1 MMNDKI
7 YSVISFKLQRFCT
20 LRCLSQGYCFSKHS
34 GRFQQWEK
42 LERIE
47 QQQKTHQVYRKRHN
61 AFGKEKNTSSRISLF
76 NWWVWSLENLIEIRA
91 SQGLYTLFVIRVSM
105 NAVTKKKL
113 ALFKDLASKTSL
125 LRCRKYSCEWLFCHT
140 FWLRLKVSN
149 CFFWGEKTID
159 KT

>member
-1 MMNDKI
+1 MRKGNSFHFSRKRGNRENHSNIYIFISSNDDDKI
-7 YSVISFKLQRFCT
+7 YSVNSLKLQRFCT

-76 NWWVWSLENLIEIRA
+76 NWWVWSLENLNEIRA
-91 SQGLYTLFVIRVSM
+91 SQGLYTFFTIRVSM
-105 NAVTKKKL
+105 DAVTKK
-113 ALFKDLASKTSL
+113 T
-125 LRCRKYSCEWLFCHT
+125 CI
-140 FWLRLKVSN
+140 V
-149 CFFWGEKTID
+149 
-159 KT
+159 